1 MASLSNAS
9 LLAGNATVVPDSQFI
24 FNSTDYIV
32 FSLMLSISAAIGVYF
47 GFFAKGA
54 DTTEEYLM
62 GGKRMKTIPI
72 AISLVAS
79 QLSAISIMTIPAE
92 MYAFGVNWFFNVV
105 CMLVVVP
112 LLNYVVIPVFYN
124 NNITNCLEYLE
135 MRFNRKVRVLMTF
148 IFISTM
154 FFMLPI
160 FIFLPSLAFSQVT
173 GYNVHIINTVVC
185 GICVFYTMFGG
196 IKAVVWTDVIQ
207 AAIMMFSVILVG
219 VMGANRVGGFS
230 EVFRIAGE
238 GGRLDVNFNFDPTTR
253 STIWNIFSS
262 ATLMWSGYVGL
273 NQSCVQR
280 IVSLPSLG
288 HARRYI
294 TLICLIATFST
305 NHYFPRSLVLFGL
318 GFIIIMFFNCFTGVV
333 MYARFHACDPMEAG
347 HVSKVDKMVPYFV
360 QDTVGHLSGMP
371 GVFISCVFSAAL
383 STLSASINSLGGV
396 VYFDYIKP
404 HINHTEHKAN
414 VIMKGFV
421 LFAGIYCIFGGMVV
435 EKFTSILQVI
445 YSIGGV
451 SFGAN
456 CAVFFL
462 GMLVPKV
469 NGKGALSG
477 VLASIVCMAS
487 IVILSWGRNHYDT
500 LPKHTDGC
508 PGTFNETLTTP
519 SSVLLSSTAE
529 TPIKYEGFSIL
540 DLSFNWYV
548 VVGFLITWLVGI
560 PLSYVLKD
568 RSKLDPKL
576 LSPVVQPFV
585 NYQPAQLE
593 EPYELKLEKPEKA

>member
-1 MASLSNAS
+1 MSS
-9 LLAGNATVVPDSQFI
+9 LLNATVLATAATVVPDSQFI
-24 FNSTDYIV
+24 FNTTDYVV
-32 FSLMLSISAAIGVYF
+32 FALMLGISAAIGVYF

-92 MYAFGVNWFFNVV
+92 MYAYGINWFFNVV

-124 NNITNCLEYLE
+124 NNITNCYEYLE
-135 MRFNRKVRVLMTF
+135 IRFCREVRVLQTF
-148 IFISTM
+148 IFIMTM

-160 FIFLPSLAFSQVT
+160 FIFLPSLAFAQVT
-173 GYNVHIINTVVC
+173 GFNVHVINTVVC
-185 GICVFYTMFGG
+185 SICIFYTMFGG

-207 AAIMMFSVILVG
+207 AAIMVVSVVLVG
-219 VMGANRVGGFS
+219 VMGANRVGGLS
-230 EVFRIAGE
+230 EVLRIAGE
-238 GGRLDVNFNFDPTTR
+238 GGRLDINYNFDLTTR
-253 STIWNIFSS
+253 STIWNVFTS
-262 ATLMWSGYVGL
+262 ATIMWSGYVGL

-288 HARRYI
+288 HARR
-294 TLICLIATFST
+294 
-305 NHYFPRSLVLFGL
+305 SLVLFGF
-318 GFIIIMFFNCFTGVV
+318 GFILIMFFNCFTGIVI
-333 MYARFHACDPMEAG
+333 YSRFHDCDPIGSG

-360 QDTVGHLSGMP
+360 QDTVGHLWGMP

-404 HINHTEHKAN
+404 YIRHTEHRAN
-414 VIMKGFV
+414 VIMKLFV

-435 EKFTSILQVI
+435 ENFNSILQVI

-451 SFGAN
+451 SFGST
-456 CAVFFL
+456 CGVFML
-462 GMLVPKV
+462 GMLVPKAH
-469 NGKGALSG
+469 GRSAMTG
-477 VLASIVCMAS
+477 VLVSIVCMAT
-487 IVILSWGRNHYDT
+487 IVILSWGRNHYDPLPTSTASCPAAT
-500 LPKHTDGC
+500 LN
-508 PGTFNETLTTP
+508 GTI
-519 SSVLLSSTAE
+519 SSTESALHLSSTTEA
-529 TPIKYEGFSIL
+529 PAKDEGFSIL
-540 DLSFNWYV
+540 DLSFNLYT
-548 VVGFLITWLVGI
+548 VVGFAITWLVAI
-560 PLSYVLKD
+560 PLSYILKP
-568 RSKLDPKL
+568 RSGYKLDPNL

-585 NYQPAQLE
+585 HYKATPTE
-593 EPYELKLEKPEKA
+593 EPLQLKLEKPEKV

>member
-1 MASLSNAS
+1 MASLSNSS
-9 LLAGNATVVPDSQFI
+9 LLTANATVVPDSQFI
-24 FNSTDYIV
+24 FNSTDYVV

-47 GFFAKGA
+47 GFFAKGE

-92 MYAFGVNWFFNVV
+92 MYAYGVNWFFNVV

-219 VMGANRVGGFS
+219 VMGAIRVGGFS

-253 STIWNIFSS
+253 STIWNIFTS

-288 HARRYI
+288 HARRS
-294 TLICLIATFST
+294 LI
-305 NHYFPRSLVLFGL
+305 LFGM

-414 VIMKGFV
+414 VIMKLFV
-421 LFAGIYCIFGGMVV
+421 LFAGTYCIAGGMAV

-462 GMLVPKV
+462 GMLVPKAH
-469 NGKGALSG
+469 GKAALSG
-477 VLASIVCMAS
+477 VLASIACMAS
-487 IVILSWGRNHYDT
+487 IVIFSWGRNHYEP
-500 LPKHTDGC
+500 LPKSTDGC
-508 PGTFNETLTTP
+508 PAGPFNETLSTQ
-519 SSVLLSSTAE
+519 SSLLLSSTAE
-529 TPIKYEGFSIL
+529 TPLKDEGFSIL

-548 VVGFLITWLVGI
+548 VVGFIITWLVAL

-576 LSPVVQPFV
+576 LSPVIHPFV
-585 NYQPAQLE
+585 GYQPAHLE

>member
-1 MASLSNAS
+1 MSSLTNGT
-9 LLAGNATVVPDSQFI
+9 LLATAAVLPDSQFV
-24 FNSTDYIV
+24 FTSTDYAV
-32 FSLMLSISAAIGVYF
+32 FALMLGISASIGVYF

-92 MYAFGVNWFFNVV
+92 MYAYGINWFFNVV
-105 CMLVVVP
+105 CMVVVVP

-124 NNITNCLEYLE
+124 NNITNCYEYLE
-135 MRFNRKVRVLMTF
+135 MRFCREVRVLQTF
-148 IFISTM
+148 IFIMTM
-154 FFMLPI
+154 FLMLPI

-207 AAIMMFSVILVG
+207 AAIMVVSVVLVG
-219 VMGANRVGGFS
+219 VMGANRVGGLS
-230 EVFRIAGE
+230 EVLRIAGE
-238 GGRLDVNFNFDPTTR
+238 GGRLDINFNFDATTR
-253 STIWNIFSS
+253 STIWNIFTS
-262 ATLMWSGYVGL
+262 ATLMWAGYVGL

-288 HARRYI
+288 HARR
-294 TLICLIATFST
+294 
-305 NHYFPRSLVLFGL
+305 SLVLFGF
-318 GFIIIMFFNCFTGVV
+318 GFILIMFFNCFTGIV
-333 MYARFHACDPMEAG
+333 MYARFHDCDPIESG

-360 QDTVGHLSGMP
+360 QDTVGHLWGMP

-404 HINHTEHKAN
+404 HIRHTEHKAN
-414 VIMKGFV
+414 VIMKLFV
-421 LFAGIYCIFGGMVV
+421 LFAGTYCIFGGMMV
-435 EKFTSILQVI
+435 EKFNSILQVL

-451 SFGAN
+451 SFGST
-456 CAVFFL
+456 CAVFLL
-462 GMLVPKV
+462 GMLVPSSH
-469 NGKGALSG
+469 GRAALSG
-477 VLASIVCMAS
+477 VIASIAVMAS
-487 IVILSWGRNHYDT
+487 IVISSWGRNHYDT
-500 LPKHTDGC
+500 LPKTTEGC
-508 PGTFNETLTTP
+508 PASSLNET
-519 SSVLLSSTAE
+519 LSSTAASLLLQSTTE
-529 TPIKYEGFSIL
+529 APAKDEGFSIL
-540 DLSFNWYV
+540 DLTFNWYV
-548 VVGFLITWLVGI
+548 VMGFILTWLVAV
-560 PLSYVLKD
+560 PLSYILKPKSD
-568 RSKLDPKL
+568 YKLDPKL

-585 NYQPAQLE
+585 NYELAQGE
-593 EPYELKLEKPEKA
+593 EPHELKLEKPQKV

>member
-1 MASLSNAS
+1 MSS
-9 LLAGNATVVPDSQFI
+9 LLNATVLATAATVVPDSQFI
-24 FNSTDYIV
+24 FNTTDYVV
-32 FSLMLSISAAIGVYF
+32 FALMLGISAAIGVYF

-92 MYAFGVNWFFNVV
+92 MYAYGINWFFNVV

-124 NNITNCLEYLE
+124 NNITNCYEYLE
-135 MRFNRKVRVLMTF
+135 IRFCREVRVLQTF
-148 IFISTM
+148 IFIMTM

-160 FIFLPSLAFSQVT
+160 YIFLPSLAFAQVT
-173 GYNVHIINTVVC
+173 GFNVHVINTVVC
-185 GICVFYTMFGG
+185 SICIFYTMFGG

-207 AAIMMFSVILVG
+207 AAIMVVSVVLVG
-219 VMGANRVGGFS
+219 VMGANRVGGLS
-230 EVFRIAGE
+230 EVLRIAGE
-238 GGRLDVNFNFDPTTR
+238 GGRLDINYNFDLTTR
-253 STIWNIFSS
+253 STIWNIFTS
-262 ATLMWSGYVGL
+262 ATILWAGHVGL

-288 HARRYI
+288 HARR
-294 TLICLIATFST
+294 
-305 NHYFPRSLVLFGL
+305 SLVIFGF
-318 GFIIIMFFNCFTGVV
+318 GFILIMFFNCFTGIVI
-333 MYARFHACDPMEAG
+333 YSRFHDCDPIESG

-360 QDTVGHLSGMP
+360 QDTVGHLWGMP

-404 HINHTEHKAN
+404 YIRHTEHRAN
-414 VIMKGFV
+414 VIMKLFV

-435 EKFTSILQVI
+435 ESFNSILQVV

-451 SFGAN
+451 SFGST
-456 CAVFFL
+456 CGVFLL
-462 GMLVPKV
+462 GMLIPKCH
-469 NGKGALSG
+469 GKAALTGIIS
-477 VLASIVCMAS
+477 SIVCMAT
-487 IVILSWGRNHYDT
+487 IVILSWGRNHYDP
-500 LPKHTDGC
+500 LPTSTASC
-508 PGTFNETLTTP
+508 PAASLNETITSTASTL
-519 SSVLLSSTAE
+519 LLSSTTEAPAKDE
-529 TPIKYEGFSIL
+529 RFSIL
-540 DLSFNWYV
+540 DLSFNLYIV
-548 VVGFLITWLVGI
+548 LGFSITWLVGI
-560 PLSYVLKD
+560 TLSFILKP
-568 RSKLDPKL
+568 RAGYKLDPNL

-585 NYQPAQLE
+585 HYKATPTE
-593 EPYELKLEKPEKA
+593 EPLQLKLEKPEKV

>member
-1 MASLSNAS
+1 MSSLTNAS
-9 LLAGNATVVPDSQFI
+9 ILATAASVVPDSQFV
-24 FNSTDYIV
+24 FTSTDYAV
-32 FSLMLSISAAIGVYF
+32 FAFMLGISASIGVYF

-92 MYAFGVNWFFNVV
+92 MYAYGINWFFNVV
-105 CMLVVVP
+105 CMIVVVP

-124 NNITNCLEYLE
+124 NNITNCYEYLE
-135 MRFNRKVRVLMTF
+135 MRFCREVRVLQTF
-148 IFISTM
+148 IFIMTM

-160 FIFLPSLAFSQVT
+160 FIFLPSLAFAQVT
-173 GYNVHIINTVVC
+173 GFNVHIINTVVC

-207 AAIMMFSVILVG
+207 AAIMVVSVVLVG
-219 VMGANRVGGFS
+219 VMGANRVGGLS
-230 EVFRIAGE
+230 EVLRIAGE
-238 GGRLDVNFNFDPTTR
+238 GGRLDINFNFDPTTR

-262 ATLMWSGYVGL
+262 ATLMWAGYVGL

-288 HARRYI
+288 HARR
-294 TLICLIATFST
+294 
-305 NHYFPRSLVLFGL
+305 SLVLFGF
-318 GFIIIMFFNCFTGVV
+318 GFILIMFFNCFTGIV
-333 MYARFHACDPMEAG
+333 MYARFYDCDPIESG

-360 QDTVGHLSGMP
+360 QDTVGHLWGMP

-404 HINHTEHKAN
+404 HIRHTEHKAN
-414 VIMKGFV
+414 VIMKLFV
-421 LFAGIYCIFGGMVV
+421 LFAGIYCIFGGMMV
-435 EKFTSILQVI
+435 EKFNSILQVL

-451 SFGAN
+451 SFGST
-456 CAVFFL
+456 CGVFML
-462 GMLVPKV
+462 GMLVPSSH
-469 NGKGALSG
+469 GRAALSG
-477 VLASIVCMAS
+477 VIASITVMAS
-487 IVILSWGRNHYDT
+487 IVICSWGRNHYDT
-500 LPKHTDGC
+500 LPKTTEGC
-508 PGTFNETLTTP
+508 PAPNLNGSLP
-519 SSVLLSSTAE
+519 STAASLLLQSTTE
-529 TPIKYEGFSIL
+529 VPAKDEGFSIL
-540 DLSFNWYV
+540 DLTFNWYV
-548 VVGFLITWLVGI
+548 VVGFIITWLVAI
-560 PLSYVLKD
+560 PLSHILKPKSD
-568 RSKLDPKL
+568 YKLDPKL

-585 NYQPAQLE
+585 NYELAQAE
-593 EPYELKLEKPEKA
+593 EPHELKLERPEKV

>member
-1 MASLSNAS
+1 MSN
-9 LLAGNATVVPDSQFI
+9 LLNATIPAAAAAAADSQFV
-24 FNSTDYIV
+24 FNSTDYVV

-47 GFFAKGA
+47 GFFAKGE

-79 QLSAISIMTIPAE
+79 QLSAISIMTIPGE
-92 MYAFGVNWFFNVV
+92 MYGYGINWFFNVV
-105 CMLVVVP
+105 CMVVVVP
-112 LLNYVVIPVFYN
+112 LLNYVIIPVFYN
-124 NNITNCLEYLE
+124 NNITNCYEYLE
-135 MRFNRKVRVLMTF
+135 LRFDKKVRVLQTF
-148 IFISTM
+148 LFISTM

-173 GYNVHIINTVVC
+173 GYNVHIINAIVC

-207 AAIMMFSVILVG
+207 AAIMVVSVVLVG
-219 VMGANRVGGFS
+219 TMGAYRVGGFA

-238 GGRLDVNFNFDPTTR
+238 GGRLDVNFNLDLTTR
-253 STIWNIFSS
+253 STIWNVFSS

-280 IVSLPSLG
+280 IVSLPSLK
-288 HARRYI
+288 HARR
-294 TLICLIATFST
+294 
-305 NHYFPRSLVLFGL
+305 SLWIFGL
-318 GFIIIMFFNCFTGVV
+318 GFVVIMFFNCFTGIVI
-333 MYARFHACDPMEAG
+333 YSRFHDCDPIQSG

-360 QDTVGHLSGMP
+360 QDTVGHLRGMP

-404 HINHTEHKAN
+404 CIRHTEHRAN
-414 VIMKGFV
+414 VIMKLFV
-421 LFAGIYCIFGGMVV
+421 LFCGIYCVLGGVVV
-435 EKFTSILQVI
+435 EKFNSILQVL

-451 SFGAN
+451 SFGAT
-456 CAVFFL
+456 CAVFML
-462 GMLVPKV
+462 GMLVPRAH
-469 NGKGALSG
+469 GRAAIIG
-477 VLASIVCMAS
+477 VLSSIACMAT
-487 IVILSWGRNHYDT
+487 IVIFSWGRNHYDT
-500 LPKHTDGC
+500 LPTRIDNC
-508 PGTFNETLTTP
+508 PAVALNGTTSTTT
-519 SSVLLSSTAE
+519 STVSPLIQTAHSQTE
-529 TPIKYEGFSIL
+529 ESFSIL

-548 VVGFLITWLVGI
+548 VVGFIITWLVAV
-560 PLSYVLKD
+560 PLSYILKQRAD
-568 RSKLDPKL
+568 AKLDPKL

-585 NYQPAQLE
+585 S
-593 EPYELKLEKPEKA
+593 YELAQADELHELKTEKPEKA

>member
-1 MASLSNAS
+1 MSSLTNAS
-9 LLAGNATVVPDSQFI
+9 VLATAAAAVVPDSQFV
-24 FNSTDYIV
+24 FNSTDYAV
-32 FSLMLSISAAIGVYF
+32 FALMLGISASIGVYF

-92 MYAFGVNWFFNVV
+92 MYAFGINWFFNVV
-105 CMLVVVP
+105 CMIVVVP

-124 NNITNCLEYLE
+124 NNITNCYEYLE
-135 MRFNRKVRVLMTF
+135 MRFSRKVRVLQTF
-148 IFISTM
+148 IFIMTM

-160 FIFLPSLAFSQVT
+160 FIFLPSLAFAQVT
-173 GYNVHIINTVVC
+173 GFNVHIINTVVC

-207 AAIMMFSVILVG
+207 AAIMVVSVVLVG
-219 VMGANRVGGFS
+219 VMGANRVGGLS
-230 EVFRIAGE
+230 EVLRIAGE
-238 GGRLDVNFNFDPTTR
+238 GGRLDINFNFDATTR

-262 ATLMWSGYVGL
+262 ATLMWAGYVGL

-288 HARRYI
+288 HARR
-294 TLICLIATFST
+294 
-305 NHYFPRSLVLFGL
+305 SLVLFGC
-318 GFIIIMFFNCFTGVV
+318 GFILIMFFNCFTGIV
-333 MYARFHACDPMEAG
+333 MYARFHDCDPIESG

-360 QDTVGHLSGMP
+360 QDTVGHLWGMP

-404 HINHTEHKAN
+404 HIRHTEHKAN
-414 VIMKGFV
+414 VIMKLFV

-435 EKFTSILQVI
+435 EKFNSILQVI

-451 SFGAN
+451 SFGST
-456 CAVFFL
+456 CAVFLL
-462 GMLVPKV
+462 GMLVPRSH
-469 NGKGALSG
+469 GKAALTG
-477 VLASIVCMAS
+477 VITSIAIMS
-487 IVILSWGRNHYDT
+487 TIVICSWGRNHYDT
-500 LPKHTDGC
+500 LPKTTEGC
-508 PGTFNETLTTP
+508 PASSVNETLTSTAA
-519 SSVLLSSTAE
+519 SLQLSSTTEA
-529 TPIKYEGFSIL
+529 PLKDEGFSIL
-540 DLSFNWYV
+540 DLTFNWYV
-548 VVGFLITWLVGI
+548 VVGFILTWLVAI
-560 PLSYVLKD
+560 PLSFILKPKSD
-568 RSKLDPKL
+568 YKLDPKL

-585 NYQPAQLE
+585 NYELAQGE
-593 EPYELKLEKPEKA
+593 EPHELKLEKPEKV

>member
-9 LLAGNATVVPDSQFI
+9 LLATAATVVPDSQFI
-24 FNSTDYIV
+24 FNSTDYFV
-32 FSLMLSISAAIGVYF
+32 FALMLGISAAIGVYF

-105 CMLVVVP
+105 CMVIVVP

-124 NNITNCLEYLE
+124 NNITNCYEYLE
-135 MRFNRKVRVLMTF
+135 MRFSRKVRILQTF
-148 IFISTM
+148 LFIMTM

-173 GYNVHIINTVVC
+173 GFNVHIINTIVC
-185 GICVFYTMFGG
+185 AICVFYTMFGG

-207 AAIMMFSVILVG
+207 ATIMVMSVVLVG
-219 VMGANRVGGFS
+219 VLGAHRVGGLS
-230 EVFRIAGE
+230 EVLRIASE

-253 STIWNIFSS
+253 STIWNVFSS
-262 ATLMWSGYVGL
+262 ATLMWAGYVGL

-280 IVSLPSLG
+280 IVSLPSLS
-288 HARRYI
+288 HAR
-294 TLICLIATFST
+294 
-305 NHYFPRSLVLFGL
+305 RSLVLFGC
-318 GFIIIMFFNCFTGVV
+318 GFILIMFFNCFTGVV
-333 MYARFHACDPMEAG
+333 MYSRFHACDPIESG

-360 QDTVGHLSGMP
+360 QDTVGHLWGMP

-404 HINHTEHKAN
+404 YIHHTEHKAN
-414 VIMKGFV
+414 VIMKLFV
-421 LFAGIYCIFGGMVV
+421 LFAGVYCIFGGMVV
-435 EKFTSILQVI
+435 ERFNSILQVL

-451 SFGAN
+451 SFGST
-456 CAVFFL
+456 CGVFLL
-462 GMLVPKV
+462 GMLIPKAH
-469 NGKGALSG
+469 GKAALSG
-477 VLASIVCMAS
+477 VLISIACMAT

-500 LPKHTDGC
+500 LPKSTEGC
-508 PGTFNETLTTP
+508 AVPLNQTSTTELP
-519 SSVLLSSTAE
+519 TATASYPLLSSTTE
-529 TPIKYEGFSIL
+529 SPLKDEGFSIL
-540 DLSFNWYV
+540 DLSFNWYT
-548 VVGFLITWLVGI
+548 VVGFIITWLVAI
-560 PLSYVLKD
+560 PLSYILKD
-568 RSKLDPKL
+568 NPDVKRDPKL

-585 NYQPAQLE
+585 SYELAQVE

>member
-1 MASLSNAS
+1 MASLV
-9 LLAGNATVVPDSQFI
+9 NATVFATTAATVIPDSQFI
-24 FNSTDYIV
+24 FNSTDYAV
-32 FSLMLSISAAIGVYF
+32 FALMLGISASIGVYF

-92 MYAFGVNWFFNVV
+92 MYAYGVNWFFNVV

-124 NNITNCLEYLE
+124 NNITNCYEYLE
-135 MRFNRKVRVLMTF
+135 MRFCREVRVLQTF
-148 IFISTM
+148 IFIMTM

-160 FIFLPSLAFSQVT
+160 FIFLPSLAFAQVT
-173 GYNVHIINTVVC
+173 GFNVHIINTIVC
-185 GICVFYTMFGG
+185 GICIFYTMFGG

-207 AAIMMFSVILVG
+207 AAIMVVSVVLVG
-219 VMGANRVGGFS
+219 IMGANRVGGFS
-230 EVFRIAGE
+230 EVFSIAGE
-238 GGRLDVNFNFDPTTR
+238 GGRLDINYNFDLTTR
-253 STIWNIFSS
+253 STIWNIFTS

-288 HARRYI
+288 HARR
-294 TLICLIATFST
+294 A
-305 NHYFPRSLVLFGL
+305 LVLFGF
-318 GFIIIMFFNCFTGVV
+318 GFILIMFFNCFTGVV
-333 MYARFHACDPMEAG
+333 IYARFHDCDPLEAG

-360 QDTVGHLSGMP
+360 QDTVGQLWGMP

-404 HINHTEHKAN
+404 HIRHTEHRAN
-414 VIMKGFV
+414 VIMKLFV
-421 LFAGIYCIFGGMVV
+421 LFSGIYCIIGGMVV
-435 EKFTSILQVI
+435 ENFNSILQVI

-451 SFGAN
+451 SFGST
-456 CAVFFL
+456 CGVFML
-462 GMLVPKV
+462 GMLVPKSH
-469 NGKGALSG
+469 GRAALVG
-477 VLASIVCMAS
+477 VFVSIVCMAS
-487 IVILSWGRNHYDT
+487 IVILSWGRNHYDP
-500 LPKHTDGC
+500 LPTSTAAC
-508 PGTFNETLTTP
+508 PAPSFNATITN
-519 SSVLLSSTAE
+519 SSTVSSLLFSSTTE
-529 TPIKYEGFSIL
+529 GPEKVDEGFSIL
-540 DLSFNWYV
+540 DLSFNWYTV
-548 VVGFLITWLVGI
+548 MGFVITWLVAV
-560 PLSYVLKD
+560 PLSYILKPRPD
-568 RSKLDPKL
+568 YKPDPKL

-585 NYQPAQLE
+585 QYKLTPLE
-593 EPYELKLEKPEKA
+593 EPHQLKLEKPEKV